1 VSRAP
6 ALGSLL
12 LAALLAASVALAA
25 AVLEIRSPDLELEV
39 TSQPK
44 VITPDGDGH
53 DDVAHIEFFVR
64 DGDPAALVQ
73 IVGRRHR
80 EARTLEAS
88 LPLSAD
94 RPVEVTW
101 DGRDDAGSPVRP
113 GKYRLRVVLPSRDR
127 DMVYP
132 RPIAVR
138 R

>member
-1 VSRAP
+1 VTRPP

-12 LAALLAASVALAA
+12 LAVLLVVSVALAA

-39 TSQPK
+39 TGQPK

-64 DGDPAALVQ
+64 DGDPGALVQ

-80 EARTLEAS
+80 EVRTLDGS
-88 LPLSAD
+88 LALTAN

-101 DGRDDAGSPVRP
+101 DGRDDAGAVVRP
-113 GKYRLRVVLPSRDR
+113 GKYRLRVVLPSQDR